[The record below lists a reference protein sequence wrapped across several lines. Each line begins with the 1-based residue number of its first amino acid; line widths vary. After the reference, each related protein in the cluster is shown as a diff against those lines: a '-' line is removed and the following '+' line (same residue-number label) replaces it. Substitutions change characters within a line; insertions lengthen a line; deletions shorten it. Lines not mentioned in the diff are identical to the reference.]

1 MSSAQSRPTHRR
13 NGRCNKCGSS
23 NIQGIEM
30 AYIQGVRHSES
41 GYTSISEFSERIA
54 PPEEKSLLAEPMFTA
69 IGLAG
74 ATFLLSTLFG
84 EHLPFLNPVSTDPM
98 GKISIILPLIVA
110 IVAFFWKLVAVIKH
124 NVTIDAEAYERWRCQ
139 TVCRRC
145 GHVARDKRLSWDSNE
160 GADE

>member
-23 NIQGIEM
+23 NIQSIEM

-41 GYTSISEFSERIA
+41 GYTSISKFSERIA

-84 EHLPFLNPVSTDPM
+84 EHLPFPNPVSARSNGQNEHYPALDCRDR
-98 GKISIILPLIVA
+98 GVLL
-110 IVAFFWKLVAVIKH
+110 
-124 NVTIDAEAYERWRCQ
+124 EAGLSDQAQRHHRC
-139 TVCRRC
+139 
-145 GHVARDKRLSWDSNE
+145 
-160 GADE
+160 